1 MNPVVEAGEPVLVDT
16 AISMKKKVKNYLDKD
31 NTDKATSFF
40 QKGSSKH
47 NLKLTLSI

>member
-1 MNPVVEAGEPVLVDT
+1 MNPVVEAGEPIDA
-16 AISMKKKVKNYLDKD
+16 AIYMKNKVKNYLDKD